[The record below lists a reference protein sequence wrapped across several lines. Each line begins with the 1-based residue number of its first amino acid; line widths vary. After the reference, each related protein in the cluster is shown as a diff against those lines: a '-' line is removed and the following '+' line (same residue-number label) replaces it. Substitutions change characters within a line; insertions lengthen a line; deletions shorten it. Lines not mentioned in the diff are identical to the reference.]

1 MARQIIRLTESDLHR
16 IIKKSVNRVL
26 REAKYGDWRDD
37 YESWIN
43 YNGDDKEEGQTLN
56 RAWNDALKSQYTD
69 RAERMKELND
79 HYRKKNAMRDERMS
93 PEERAREAEWN
104 RKYNIEHGIV
114 DDDDDNFDFD
124 KAVEK
129 FEKQKMRSRNNRSS
143 INQDDEEVTVPQSLK
158 FSGKSPEELEQM
170 MRDMGFAK

>member
-16 IIKKSVNRVL
+16 IIKKSVNRIL

-37 YESWIN
+37 YESWMN
-43 YNGDDKEEGQTLN
+43 YSGDDKDEGNRLN
-56 RAWNDALKSQYTD
+56 KAWNDSLRNQYQGD
-69 RAERMKELND
+69 EKGRLRALND
-79 HYRKKNAMRDERMS
+79 HFRERDSRRNLRMS
-93 PEERAREAEWN
+93 PEERAREAEWE

-114 DDDDDNFDFD
+114 DDDNFDFD

-129 FEKQKMRSRNNRSS
+129 FEKQKIRANRKQNLNN
-143 INQDDEEVTVPQSLK
+143 QEDDTVPQSSK